1 MAQSSRQDIL
11 KRWLEARTAI
21 QELLALGL
29 EQKHPWLLAIKQIV
43 GIKAPEGPKAAK
55 VPRTAILLEVPV
67 HQVKKPVKKHRTGRL
82 MLKAK
87 RQALE
92 KFKRFH

>member
-11 KRWLEARTAI
+11 KRWLEARTAN
-21 QELLALGL
+21 QELQALGL
-29 EQKHPWLLAIKQIV
+29 EQKHPWLLAIKEIV
-43 GIKAPEGPKAAK
+43 GIKDPEGPKAAK
-55 VPRTAILLEVPV
+55 VPRTAVLLEVPP
-67 HQVKKPVKKHRTGRL
+67 HQEKAVKKHLTSPL

-87 RQALE
+87 TQTLD